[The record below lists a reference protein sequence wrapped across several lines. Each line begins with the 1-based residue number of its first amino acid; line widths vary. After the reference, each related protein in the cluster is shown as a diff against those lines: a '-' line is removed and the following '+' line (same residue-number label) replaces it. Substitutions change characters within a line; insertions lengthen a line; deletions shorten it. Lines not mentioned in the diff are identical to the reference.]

1 MTKKLILGSYTI
13 EIRHDILDD
22 SLNIEVYDELG
33 ELIEGMYIDNMES
46 EDDNDIIN
54 LN

>member
-1 MTKKLILGSYTI
+1 MTKKVIIGGYII
-13 EIRHDILDD
+13 EIKHNVIDD

-33 ELIEGMYIDNMES
+33 ELIEGMYIGDAES
-46 EDDNDIIN
+46 EDENDIIN